1 MHYWEKMH
9 FSFILN
15 FDRPFVIYELPQSFL
30 TIPKFEI
37 QTVNKNNIITQW
49 FNHKLNKFVIMY
61 HIHTFQCE
69 HSAELR
75 VYFNWK
81 LI

>member
-1 MHYWEKMH
+1 MH

-15 FDRPFVIYELPQSFL
+15 LDRPFVIYELPQSSL

-37 QTVNKNNIITQW
+37 QTDNKNNIIIQW

-61 HIHTFQCE
+61 HMNTTNLTHNRE
-69 HSAELR
+69 PS
-75 VYFNWK
+75 
-81 LI
+81 